1 MLIPPTHLI
10 KWKKT
15 SEYLQEV
22 LRKETLFSRGE
33 TLEERVLLPQLP
45 HQFLREDSVSEMIGY
60 RDPC

>member
-22 LRKETLFSRGE
+22 LRKEKRERGE
-33 TLEERVLLPQLP
+33 TLEKRVLLSQLP
-45 HQFLREDSVSEMIGY
+45 RQFLREDSVSEMIGY